1 MVSVSIFA
9 LRDVIRKVRND
20 FQTPGNTTYHTSPA
34 TTQDIHN
41 LRLYLE
47 RKNLQSYTPTRK
59 GNDFATAARDL
70 MIDGASY
77 ANTAR
82 AFNSFRADARK
93 AENLGST
100 TKEMPPTFED
110 PPDGSSQ
117 DSALES
123 KIDLGCPTA
132 LELDDLTLDDEE
144 YIPDLDQEDLQ
155 FITQEMIDVLSKYDH

>member
-34 TTQDIHN
+34 TTQDIRN

-47 RKNLQSYTPTRK
+47 RENLQSYTPTRK